1 MELVRAIRNLRAEEN
16 VDPKQKIPVTLVGG
30 DRTAVLQRQ
39 ATTIAA
45 LARLD
50 PEQTTILE
58 RLVEKPEGHIVLV
71 VGQIEAYLPLAEL
84 VDPAEQRARLEKDL
98 SEASNQIER
107 LETLLAGPFA
117 EKAPVNVVENERHKL
132 ADYQAKA
139 EKITIQLAALSRTRK
154 G

>member
-1 MELVRAIRNLRAEEN
+1 M
-16 VDPKQKIPVTLVGG
+16 
-30 DRTAVLQRQ
+30 
-39 ATTIAA
+39 
-45 LARLD
+45 
-50 PEQTTILE
+50 
-58 RLVEKPEGHIVLV
+58 V

-84 VDPAEQRARLEKDL
+84 VDPVEQRARLEKDL

-117 EKAPVNVVENERHKL
+117 EKAPANVVENERHKL

-139 EKITIQLAALSRTRK
+139 EKITIQLAALSRTPK